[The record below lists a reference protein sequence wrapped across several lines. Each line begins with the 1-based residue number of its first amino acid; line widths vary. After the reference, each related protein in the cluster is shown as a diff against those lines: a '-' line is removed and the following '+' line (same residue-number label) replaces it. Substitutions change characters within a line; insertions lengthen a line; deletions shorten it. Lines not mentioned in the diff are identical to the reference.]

1 MREERRGEERRGE
14 EKKRIK
20 EICTLR
26 NIYVPVKKLG
36 SLFYYS
42 FCGRG

>member
-1 MREERRGEERRGE
+1 MREERRGE

-26 NIYVPVKKLG
+26 SIYVPGQKLG

-42 FCGRG
+42 FCGGG